1 MFTDEELQAL
11 AVKESRARQQMENSS
26 YQQLFSRSPKVSQSN
41 TTVNDAKYRAEFKA
55 GKYQMTEDQFVSL
68 RRSEDGL
75 EEFIPSKPAA
85 APTDAALNPLA
96 SELRESI

>member
-1 MFTDEELQAL
+1 
-11 AVKESRARQQMENSS
+11 
-26 YQQLFSRSPKVSQSN
+26 
-41 TTVNDAKYRAEFKA
+41 
-55 GKYQMTEDQFVSL
+55 MTEDQFVSL

-96 SELRESI
+96 SELNESV